1 MFHPSSSSPPTY
13 SDSSMHH
20 ALSFSSALPTAP
32 TEIPGSGGGFV
43 YDKGSMFSL
52 PNVAGSAPPPSY
64 YSSLPSFYIHRSTS
78 SHSLLHHRLSEEL
91 NSNAAFSYS
100 SAPACQ
106 LQPLPPVSSSTSSS
120 SGDLLEFSSGT
131 LRRVFSTGDLQVMN
145 VPPSPPPP
153 PPFSGDIC
161 SQEVGGPFSQKV
173 GRYSAEERKERIE
186 RYRVKRQQRNFHK
199 KITVLTYKNAFPFP
213 LQAIDHGSYCS
224 SSSSSSP
231 GHFQYACRKTLADSR
246 PRVQGRFARNA
257 ETEAEADA
265 DADADAVAGLDTEV
279 YSNGYG
285 YCSYNGLTNSTSSN
299 CYDSQSQWWGT
310 PAGAANWQ
318 HQQQKQQLGFDG
330 DGDDEDDELWASIAD
345 MCSGT

>member
-1 MFHPSSSSPPTY
+1 MFHPSSSSSPPTY

-43 YDKGSMFSL
+43 DDKGSMFSL

-78 SHSLLHHRLSEEL
+78 SHSLLHHRLSDLL

-131 LRRVFSTGDLQVMN
+131 LRRVFSTGDLQAMN

-199 KITVLTYKNAFPFP
+199 KIT
-213 LQAIDHGSYCS
+213 
-224 SSSSSSP
+224 
-231 GHFQYACRKTLADSR
+231 YACRKTLADSR

-257 ETEAEADA
+257 ETEA
-265 DADADAVAGLDTEV
+265 DAVAGLDTEV
-279 YSNGYG
+279 YGNGYG
-285 YCSYNGLTNSTSSN
+285 YCAYSGLTNSTSSN
-299 CYDSQSQWWGT
+299 CYDNQSQSQWWGT

-318 HQQQKQQLGFDG
+318 HQQQKQQLGFDVAV
-330 DGDDEDDELWASIAD
+330 DGDDEDYELWASIAD

>member
-1 MFHPSSSSPPTY
+1 MFHPSSSSSPPTY

-43 YDKGSMFSL
+43 DDKGSMFSL

-78 SHSLLHHRLSEEL
+78 SHSLLHHRLSDLL

-131 LRRVFSTGDLQVMN
+131 LRRVFSTGDLQAMN

-161 SQEVGGPFSQKV
+161 IQEVGGPFSQKV

-199 KITVLTYKNAFPFP
+199 KIT
-213 LQAIDHGSYCS
+213 
-224 SSSSSSP
+224 
-231 GHFQYACRKTLADSR
+231 YACRKTLADSR

-257 ETEAEADA
+257 ETEADA
-265 DADADAVAGLDTEV
+265 EADAVAGLDTEV
-279 YSNGYG
+279 YGNGYG
-285 YCSYNGLTNSTSSN
+285 YCAYSGLTNSISSN
-299 CYDSQSQWWGT
+299 CYDNQSQSQWWGT

-318 HQQQKQQLGFDG
+318 HQQQKQQLGFDVAV
-330 DGDDEDDELWASIAD
+330 DGDDEDYELCCGPASLTCAQGPDPELI
-345 MCSGT
+345 

>member
-1 MFHPSSSSPPTY
+1 MFHPSSSSSPPTY

-43 YDKGSMFSL
+43 DDKGSMFSL

-78 SHSLLHHRLSEEL
+78 SHSLLHHRLSDLL

-131 LRRVFSTGDLQVMN
+131 LRRVFSTGDLQAMN

-199 KITVLTYKNAFPFP
+199 KIN
-213 LQAIDHGSYCS
+213 
-224 SSSSSSP
+224 
-231 GHFQYACRKTLADSR
+231 YACRKTLADSR

-257 ETEAEADA
+257 ETEADA
-265 DADADAVAGLDTEV
+265 EADAVAGLDTEV
-279 YSNGYG
+279 YGNGYG
-285 YCSYNGLTNSTSSN
+285 YCAYSGLTNSTSSN
-299 CYDSQSQWWGT
+299 CYDNQSQSQWWGT

-318 HQQQKQQLGFDG
+318 HQQQKQQLGFDVAV
-330 DGDDEDDELWASIAD
+330 DGNDEDYELWASIAD

>member
-1 MFHPSSSSPPTY
+1 MFHPSSSSSPPTY
-13 SDSSMHH
+13 SDLSMHH

-32 TEIPGSGGGFV
+32 TDIPGSGGGFID
-43 YDKGSMFSL
+43 DKGSMFSL
-52 PNVAGSAPPPSY
+52 SNVAGSAPPPSY

-78 SHSLLHHRLSEEL
+78 SHSLLHHRLPDLL
-91 NSNAAFSYS
+91 NSNAAFSCS

-106 LQPLPPVSSSTSSS
+106 LPFPPPVSSSTSSS

-199 KITVLTYKNAFPFP
+199 KIT
-213 LQAIDHGSYCS
+213 
-224 SSSSSSP
+224 
-231 GHFQYACRKTLADSR
+231 YACRKTLADSR

-265 DADADAVAGLDTEV
+265 DAVAGLDTEV
-279 YSNGYG
+279 YGNGYG
-285 YCSYNGLTNSTSSN
+285 YCAYNGLTNSSSSN
-299 CYDSQSQWWGT
+299 CYNSQSQSQWWET
-310 PAGAANWQ
+310 PAGVANWQ
-318 HQQQKQQLGFDG
+318 HHQQKQQLGFEV

>member
-1 MFHPSSSSPPTY
+1 MFHPSSSSSPPTY

-43 YDKGSMFSL
+43 DDKGSMFSL

-78 SHSLLHHRLSEEL
+78 SHSLLHHRLSDLL

-131 LRRVFSTGDLQVMN
+131 LRRVFSTGDLQAMN

-161 SQEVGGPFSQKV
+161 IQEVGGPFSQKV

-186 RYRVKRQQRNFHK
+186 SMPAGRRWQIAGQGCRAASRGTPKPRPMPRPMRWPAWTPRCTAMAMDTAPTAASPTVSAAIATTTRARASGGERQ
-199 KITVLTYKNAFPFP
+199 
-213 LQAIDHGSYCS
+213 
-224 SSSSSSP
+224 
-231 GHFQYACRKTLADSR
+231 LAR
-246 PRVQGRFARNA
+246 PIG
-257 ETEAEADA
+257 
-265 DADADAVAGLDTEV
+265 
-279 YSNGYG
+279 
-285 YCSYNGLTNSTSSN
+285 STSSRSSSLVSTSPSTATTRTTS
-299 CYDSQSQWWGT
+299 CAVG
-310 PAGAANWQ
+310 Q
-318 HQQQKQQLGFDG
+318 HR
-330 DGDDEDDELWASIAD
+330 
-345 MCSGT
+345 